1 MAEES
6 DSKTFLNDYHKIL
19 IAKMIREN
27 KTIIKGVGK
36 GTSIKQR
43 KNQVWQN
50 IYDKVI
56 ENGGVIPNVT
66 HLRKV
71 SYGNIKVMQSGFLLS
86 SLSKG
91 LTIKVK
97 ILRLKK
103 ACSAKHCVERS
114 KQIQLGLV
122 LLSGQILSGI

>member
-71 SYGNIKVMQSGFLLS
+71 SY
-86 SLSKG
+86 
-91 LTIKVK
+91 
-97 ILRLKK
+97 
-103 ACSAKHCVERS
+103 
-114 KQIQLGLV
+114 
-122 LLSGQILSGI
+122 